1 MARRSPSWTGGR
13 RIPKGNKSYGAASY
27 NFQTQVG
34 DDHTQPDRVS
44 YFKARLERSHLRE
57 NGKLMVALNRFD
69 IWLDRTGTSPSG
81 FFMAGKIAVT
91 TYSHAN
97 DGNNKLSCT
106 INSQVDEDYISANTD
121 VLYQPDESAAAMQ
134 RCLDDVIDKW
144 IEVARTK
151 FAK

>member
-1 MARRSPSWTGGR
+1 
-13 RIPKGNKSYGAASY
+13 
-27 NFQTQVG
+27 
-34 DDHTQPDRVS
+34 
-44 YFKARLERSHLRE
+44 
-57 NGKLMVALNRFD
+57 
-69 IWLDRTGTSPSG
+69 
-81 FFMAGKIAVT
+81 MAGKIAVT